1 MAPAF
6 FEPEGKAMDFF
17 MPSGNSECV
26 QMVTFTIFI
35 GNGKA
40 FDKKIRYRQLKMSR
54 GRLRPL
60 WAIRG

>member
-1 MAPAF
+1 
-6 FEPEGKAMDFF
+6 MDFF
-17 MPSGNSECV
+17 MPSGNSECA

-40 FDKKIRYRQLKMSR
+40 FDKKIRSRQLKMSR